1 MQSKPLEPGM
11 RQLTLDETNA
21 VTGGIIIVGGKIIGI
36 GDRRDVGCGTMVIID
51 ALFGGIFRR

>member
-1 MQSKPLEPGM
+1 MQSKPFEPGM

-21 VTGGIIIVGGKIIGI
+21 VTGGIVIGGKIIEI
-36 GDRRDVGCGTMVIID
+36 GDRRVVGCGTMVIID